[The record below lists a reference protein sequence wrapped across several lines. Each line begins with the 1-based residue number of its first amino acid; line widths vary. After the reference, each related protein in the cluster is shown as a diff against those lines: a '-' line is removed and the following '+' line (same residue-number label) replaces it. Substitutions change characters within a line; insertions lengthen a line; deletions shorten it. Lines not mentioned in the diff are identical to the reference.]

1 MSVLIR
7 NALLVTMNENMDIV
21 NGDIWINDGKIEKIG
36 ELPYIEPDEVID
48 GTGKVVLPGFVQ
60 THIHLCQTLFRGM
73 AEDMELLDWLKKRI
87 WKLEDAHTKES
98 MYYSAMLGI
107 SEMVSCG
114 TTTILDMG
122 STHHYEQVF
131 RAAKESGF
139 RMVGG
144 KAMMDSGDDV
154 PQTLGESTEDSLNEC
169 VDLIEKWHDSND
181 GRLKYAF
188 APRFL
193 LSCTD
198 ELMKEIGKLAA
209 KYDVMVHTHASENK
223 NERKLVEKLR
233 GNATIPHLKKL
244 NLLNEKT
251 ILVHCVWL
259 KDEDFD
265 LLKEHDIKIAHCPS
279 SNMKLA
285 SGIADTKR
293 MLDSGLIVSL
303 GADGAPCN
311 NNLSIFQEMRLAA
324 LLQKLNYG
332 PAAVSAKQIV
342 KMATIDG
349 AKALYLNEAIGSLEA
364 GKKADIVILDLNL
377 PHTIPENQEDIYT
390 RIVYEAD
397 SRNVESV
404 MIDGKWVM
412 KNRQKSKLPED
423 LIEKTNQLAKDV
435 YERAID

>member
-1 MSVLIR
+1 
-7 NALLVTMNENMDIV
+7 
-21 NGDIWINDGKIEKIG
+21 
-36 ELPYIEPDEVID
+36 
-48 GTGKVVLPGFVQ
+48 
-60 THIHLCQTLFRGM
+60 
-73 AEDMELLDWLKKRI
+73 
-87 WKLEDAHTKES
+87 